1 MNKIFPLLISI
12 VLTSIGL
19 LFTLIYLNLLTMGY
33 TFWDYVYFIIRR
45 IECDFLFI
53 GIFLFLILIRKRAK
67 TKWIITMIF

>member
-67 TKWIITMIF
+67 TK